1 MAGKSLSLR
10 PVAQERK
17 PRERTEKCPHC
28 GDMFTTQGFAGHLRG
43 AHGDMSARNGIQVIN
58 RQYTGEPAL
67 AQNSELERTLAEL
80 RNELRRVSKE
90 NQLIRAVIEEEGKSS
105 RKDAEPVDPVARVAQ
120 LRARHRAMLAELEA
134 LRVEH
139 KTTHESGR
147 RHSGGMWTSREE
159 DEQILA
165 DREKAK
171 KLKPYLEALE
181 ARVKDLE
188 EEIQEALADVSKSP
202 RALERERRERETNA
216 SKKKSRDFLD
226 ELFEGESDE

>member
-1 MAGKSLSLR
+1 
-10 PVAQERK
+10 
-17 PRERTEKCPHC
+17 
-28 GDMFTTQGFAGHLRG
+28 
-43 AHGDMSARNGIQVIN
+43 MSARNGIQVIN

-105 RKDAEPVDPVARVAQ
+105 RKVAEPVDPVARVAH
-120 LRARHRAMLAELEA
+120 LRAHHRDMLAELEA

-139 KTTHESGR
+139 KTAHESGR

-202 RALERERRERETNA
+202 RALERERREREANA
-216 SKKKSRDFLD
+216 SNKKSRDFFDKLWD
-226 ELFEGESDE
+226 GEGD